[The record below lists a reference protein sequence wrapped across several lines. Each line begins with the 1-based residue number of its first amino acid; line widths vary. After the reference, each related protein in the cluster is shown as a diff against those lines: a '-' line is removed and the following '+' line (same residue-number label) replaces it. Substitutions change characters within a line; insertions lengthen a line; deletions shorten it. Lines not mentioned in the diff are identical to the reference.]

1 MRAIGAGNRAILSI
15 VIVEGVLI
23 GALSW
28 VLGTLLALPLSKAL
42 SDAVG
47 AGFIQAALS
56 FRFSTGGAALWLLVI
71 VLIATVASLLPARGA
86 ARITVREVL
95 AYE

>member
-1 MRAIGAGNRAILSI
+1 
-15 VIVEGVLI
+15 
-23 GALSW
+23 
-28 VLGTLLALPLSKAL
+28 LALPLSKAL

>member
-1 MRAIGAGNRAILSI
+1 
-15 VIVEGVLI
+15 
-23 GALSW
+23 
-28 VLGTLLALPLSKAL
+28 
-42 SDAVG
+42 VG